1 MANLADWLEEHFD
14 DLVQAAVAE
23 LSENE
28 MLRSQV
34 QESVEVFFDGFIRAA
49 RHDNPTMLDVILLD
63 WVEARSAP
71 TEDEP
76 SGLLPVLTTL
86 KRVTW
91 QKIQEL
97 CTPQEAMTLMLASD
111 GIYTEALS
119 YISRLE
125 TDAMMT
131 AVNQRLKEAVA
142 HIRHLEKRKSDF
154 IAVAAH
160 ELRTPLTVVE
170 GYTDMMR
177 SGADEAQAM
186 MLEGVSG
193 GVRRLREIIH
203 DMIDVSL
210 INLNVMKSKMRFQ
223 PVRLYQVID
232 AIEREVKDAVQQR
245 NQHMIV
251 ERDTIPK
258 HITYADP
265 ERLLQ
270 VMEKVVMNAIKYTP
284 DGGTITIVGR
294 ELQGF
299 TDIVVEDT
307 GIGISPA
314 DLPRIFDLF
323 SSLGDVA
330 LHSSGKTKF
339 KGGGP
344 GLGLAIAKGI
354 IEAHGGTI
362 WAQSPGYDEKACPG
376 STFHIMI
383 PMRSS
388 VPEDLHTEP

>member
-1 MANLADWLEEHFD
+1 MTNLADWLEQHFA
-14 DLVQAAVAE
+14 DLIQAALAD

-28 MLRSQV
+28 ALRSQV
-34 QESVEVFFDGFIRAA
+34 QESVEAFFEGLVRAA
-49 RHDNPTMLDVILLD
+49 RTSNPTLLDGILLN
-63 WVEARSAP
+63 WVEARSAL

-76 SGLLPVLTTL
+76 TGLIPVLTTL

-91 QKIQEL
+91 QRIQER
-97 CTPQEAMTLMLASD
+97 CTPDEAVALLLESD
-111 GIYTEALS
+111 VIYTEALN
-119 YISRLE
+119 YVSRLE
-125 TDAMMT
+125 TDAMLGD
-131 AVNQRLKEAVA
+131 VNRRLKEAVA

-170 GYTDMMR
+170 GYTDMIR
-177 SGADEAQAM
+177 SSANETQT
-186 MLEGVSG
+186 MLLDGVNG
-193 GVRRLREIIH
+193 GVKRLREIIH

-210 INLNVMKSKMRFQ
+210 INLNVMKSKLRFQ
-223 PVRLYQVID
+223 PVRLYHVID
-232 AIEREVKDAVQQR
+232 AVDREVKDAVQQR
-245 NQHMIV
+245 NQKFMI
-251 ERDTIPK
+251 ERQTIPN
-258 HITYADP
+258 ITTFADP
-265 ERLLQ
+265 ERLMQ
-270 VMEKVVMNAIKYTP
+270 VLEKVVLNAIKYTP
-284 DGGTITIVGR
+284 DGGTIKIMGR

-299 TDIVVEDT
+299 TDIMVEDT
-307 GIGISPA
+307 GIGISAA

-362 WAQSPGYDEKACPG
+362 WAQSPGYDEHTLPG

-383 PMRSS
+383 PIRTTL
-388 VPEDLHTEP
+388 PTDLQEA